1 MSTDT
6 TPLTLEEQ
14 QQAAHQAA
22 MDRAIQ
28 GIYTSAC
35 VVGQV
40 GQLRPELL
48 PRLMVCATVHSLERL
63 ITIYRQKEEQRK
75 QHGEMA
81 WPAEERHR
89 MITRILS
96 DCDDATV
103 AMTEALQSVGKLRA
117 IILTPESKL
126 VS

>member
-6 TPLTLEEQ
+6 PTPEPTEE

-28 GIYTSAC
+28 GIYHTAAII
-35 VVGQV
+35 GQV

-48 PRLMVCATVHSLERL
+48 PRLMVCATVHSLGRL
-63 ITIYRQKEEQRK
+63 IDIYRSRD
-75 QHGEMA
+75 QHPETF
-81 WPAEERHR
+81 PAHERQALLA
-89 MITRILS
+89 RILR
-96 DCDDATV
+96 DCDDAKG
-103 AMTEALQSVGKLRA
+103 AMTEALQSIEELRA
-117 IILTPESKL
+117 LILTPESKL

>member
-1 MSTDT
+1 MPDEN
-6 TPLTLEEQ
+6 PLADA

-28 GIYTSAC
+28 GIYTASC

-63 ITIYRQKEEQRK
+63 ITIYRQKDQQPELFPQ
-75 QHGEMA
+75 Q
-81 WPAEERHR
+81 ERQALLA
-89 MITRILS
+89 RILG
-96 DCDDATV
+96 DCDDATE
-103 AMTEALQSVGKLRA
+103 AMTEALQSIGELRA
-117 IILTPESKL
+117 LILTPESTL

>member
-1 MSTDT
+1 MTTETPPDPTDA
-6 TPLTLEEQ
+6 
-14 QQAAHQAA
+14 QQAEHQAA

-28 GIYTSAC
+28 GIYTAAC

-40 GQLRPELL
+40 ALLPPQLL

-103 AMTEALQSVGKLRA
+103 AMTEALRSVEELRA
-117 IILTPESKL
+117 LILTPESKL